1 MSRKLEDLTNYLAG
15 MNFVTR
21 ENIDNWVDLCSVIQE
36 SKNMG
41 HYLELCRL
49 HYQCTILI
57 ERYTGD
63 ARLITAW
70 LSAWLDDN
78 DPDRDADRMPD
89 PEIDIEALDASGTQ
103 WDVDISV
110 EFTEPVMVVE
120 GDNGN
125 IFWQGQRWSL
135 IDEPLVDVAESVE
148 EVEPED
154 SSYGS

>member
-1 MSRKLEDLTNYLAG
+1 MSHKLQQITDYLIDL
-15 MNFVTR
+15 NFVAR
-21 ENIDNWVDLCSVIQE
+21 ENIDTWVDLCSVIQE
-36 SKNMG
+36 SKSMG

-70 LSAWLDDN
+70 LAAWLDDH
-78 DPDRDADRMPD
+78 DPDRDQQQMPD

-110 EFTEPVMVVE
+110 EFTEPVMVIE

-125 IFWQGQRWSL
+125 IQWMGQRWSL
-135 IDEPLVDVAESVE
+135 IDEPLVDIAESVE

-154 SSYGS
+154 HHAS

>member
-1 MSRKLEDLTNYLAG
+1 MLMSGN
-15 MNFVTR
+15 
-21 ENIDNWVDLCSVIQE
+21 
-36 SKNMG
+36 NMG
-41 HYLELCRL
+41 HYVELCTL

-70 LSAWLDDN
+70 LASWLDDH
-78 DPDRDADRMPD
+78 DPDRDQQQMPD

-103 WDVDISV
+103 WDVDISI

-120 GDNGN
+120 GSNGN
-125 IFWQGQRWSL
+125 IHWQGQRWNL
-135 IDEPLVDVAESVE
+135 IDEPLVDVARNVD

-154 SSYGS
+154 RSYGS